1 MRRTIP
7 GSPAVMLALMLA
19 LMAGTAAAEA
29 ASADAMEAQRCI
41 WRCGDATSLRQP
53 AYDRCIA
60 RQCDTGPKTRKR
72 RR

>member
-1 MRRTIP
+1 MRRAILGALAPVFLTFLAP
-7 GSPAVMLALMLA
+7 TEAQAV
-19 LMAGTAAAEA
+19 
-29 ASADAMEAQRCI
+29 SADAMEAQRCI

-60 RQCDTGPKTRKR
+60 RQCDTGQTKRKR

>member
-1 MRRTIP
+1 MRRAIL
-7 GSPAVMLALMLA
+7 GCPALVCLAFL
-19 LMAGTAAAEA
+19 AGTEAAA

-41 WRCGDATSLRQP
+41 WRCGDATGLRQP

-60 RQCDTGPKTRKR
+60 RQCDTGPTKRKR